1 MANFVYRDKGGKHYS
16 ISARDETEAQTML
29 NDMRTEDPDFG
40 YNYVGQVGKNNI
52 KTAAQMNQPKKSA
65 TPKNPNMPA
74 GGTDFGTDFGE
85 GSETGGTMDWGGLG
99 TGDTAETTSTQAA
112 DAAYEGAGG
121 IGDDPPDR
129 DEFGLGGP
137 SDPNAEG
144 GLPTIYD
151 APTGDPMYGENP
163 ARDRFRD
170 ELALEELR
178 RNTWY
183 QEESLARQYQ
193 NYELDREI
201 AGFNQEMATLDRAS
215 ANAAERNDMDQFREI
230 QAQQLDMENARNDL
244 QIQLQKNELDQ
255 RTAQQV
261 AQHNLEV
268 SLEEERLKREAII
281 YGASRTDLEED
292 RKLAAEARKIE
303 IEIEERLTAVEESR
317 INGINTYN
325 SRQNELQE
333 IALQHDIDSAAARD
347 ETERYIAD
355 GNWQNALDMQDRQY
369 NLETL
374 NRQNQKQMQQL
385 DLAFQREQLALA
397 QERQTIEIEGMNA
410 RVQLDRDQFN
420 QSIRQFNRQQ
430 GLQELQFAA
439 ELSRDPGSFMQAAN
453 LQRGLPLDTAPA
465 GLTSIAGAGA
475 PAAETGTTAGAATGG
490 APLPPALEA
499 LRAGETENLPNL
511 RMPDVGLGTP
521 SVQQLNQLAPTEQQ
535 ALIGLVES
543 LGINQDDFIRF
554 SQATAPSQQTNVL
567 TAA

>member
-1 MANFVYRDKGGKHYS
+1 MANFVYRNKAGTHYGL
-16 ISARDETEAQTML
+16 SARDETEAQTML

-40 YNYVGQVGKNNI
+40 YNYVGQVGKNNV

-65 TPKNPNMPA
+65 TPKNPKMP
-74 GGTDFGTDFGE
+74 GTDFGADFGE

-112 DAAYEGAGG
+112 DAANEGAGA
-121 IGDDPPDR
+121 IGDDPPDK

-137 SDPNAEG
+137 SDPNAEGG

-163 ARDRFRD
+163 ARDRFLD

-215 ANAAERNDMDQFREI
+215 ANAADRNDMEQFREI

-268 SLEEERLKREAII
+268 SLEQERLSREAII
-281 YGASRTDLEED
+281 YGASRQDLAED
-292 RKLAAEARKIE
+292 RKLAAEARSVE
-303 IEIEERLTAVEESR
+303 IEIEERLTQVEESR

-347 ETERYIAD
+347 ETERYIAY

-385 DLAFQREQLALA
+385 DLAFQREQLDLA

-410 RVQLDRDQFN
+410 RVKLDRDQFN

-554 SQATAPSQQTNVL
+554 IQATAPSQQTNVL